1 MSFSVFF
8 KLCSAPYSP
17 PGTVRR
23 LTSSFFSSTDR
34 TPFVSLRTGVSL
46 LNTDKSP
53 RLSDG
58 IRREAPSGTTRLG
71 EEAEGGIP
79 RVRPTGKARLAGV
92 GCGVEA
98 IAAGARLGVCG
109 GCVEV
114 ASADIPDGGGV
125 DLRQA
130 VDVELVAGP
139 GGART
144 GEAGRGGASE
154 ESEERCDCVRE

>member
-1 MSFSVFF
+1 M
-8 KLCSAPYSP
+8 
-17 PGTVRR
+17 
-23 LTSSFFSSTDR
+23 
-34 TPFVSLRTGVSL
+34 SL
-46 LNTDKSP
+46 LKTDKSP

-109 GCVEV
+109 IAVGVE
-114 ASADIPDGGGV
+114 SADNPVGGGV
-125 DLRQA
+125 DFRRA
-130 VDVELVAGP
+130 VDVELVAGL

-144 GEAGRGGASE
+144 GEAGRGGARD